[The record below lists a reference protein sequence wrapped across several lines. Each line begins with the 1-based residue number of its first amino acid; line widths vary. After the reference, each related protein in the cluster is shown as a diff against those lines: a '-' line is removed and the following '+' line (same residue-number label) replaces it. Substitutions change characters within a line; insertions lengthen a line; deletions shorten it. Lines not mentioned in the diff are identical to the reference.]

1 MPPTAMIDRSDATNQ
16 QQFFERPGG
25 AGSPWS
31 IKQPAE
37 ADAPPIV
44 PSGDPVASLRDA
56 IVRPA
61 ESRRQTDTDEQYAQ
75 FVDMIHGML
84 AFEPSLRI
92 APSAALEHP
101 FIQSAPPT

>member
-1 MPPTAMIDRSDATNQ
+1 MIDRSDATPHQ
-16 QQFFERPGG
+16 QPFFERPGG

-61 ESRRQTDTDEQYAQ
+61 ESRRQTDTD
-75 FVDMIHGML
+75 
-84 AFEPSLRI
+84 
-92 APSAALEHP
+92 
-101 FIQSAPPT
+101 

>member
-1 MPPTAMIDRSDATNQ
+1 MPPAAMIDRSDATNQ

-37 ADAPPIV
+37 EDAPPIV

-75 FVDMIHGML
+75 FVGMIHGML

-101 FIQSAPPT
+101 FIRSAPQT